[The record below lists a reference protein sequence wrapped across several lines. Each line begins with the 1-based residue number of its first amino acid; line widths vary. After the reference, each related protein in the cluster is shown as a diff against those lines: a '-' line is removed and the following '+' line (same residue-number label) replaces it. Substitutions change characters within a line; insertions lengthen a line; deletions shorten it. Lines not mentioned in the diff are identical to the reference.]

1 MQTESKRFVGRQS
14 NEMGMSLLGMIFFA
28 GLFVVFG
35 LAIMKTTPS
44 LVEYYGITK
53 AVKRVSKEQTENEA
67 RASFERAR
75 NIDNFSSISGQD
87 LDISTQDGKMLV
99 SFAYR
104 KEVPLAGP
112 VSLVINYSGRSE

>member
-1 MQTESKRFVGRQS
+1 MQIESKLFASRYR
-14 NEMGMSLLGMIFFA
+14 NELGTSLLGMIFFA

-35 LAIMKTTPS
+35 LAILKTTPS

-53 AVKRVSKEQTENEA
+53 AVKRVAKAESEKEA
-67 RASFERAR
+67 RESFERAR
-75 NIDNFSSISGQD
+75 NIDNFSSVSGQD

-99 SFAYR
+99 TFAYR

-112 VSLVINYSGRSE
+112 VSLLINYSGRSE